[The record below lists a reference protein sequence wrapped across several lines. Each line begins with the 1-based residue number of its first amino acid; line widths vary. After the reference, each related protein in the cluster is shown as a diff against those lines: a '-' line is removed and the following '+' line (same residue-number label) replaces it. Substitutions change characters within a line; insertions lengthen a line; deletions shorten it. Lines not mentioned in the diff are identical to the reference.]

1 MIPPLSADVKR
12 YITKFDVAAVVRYSG
27 GGLGASRDPQG
38 AEIAYWIEA
47 AQAGAVL
54 KRARNNGG
62 NIPAAA
68 KALGVHLTDHPVLI
82 QRVNVAIERLGRR
95 LDQAQASGSMAFF
108 NSEFKRRRLTT
119 AGAGD
124 GFMSYKVAKQRLERM
139 LVEKAAAP
147 GEGDPAAL
155 IKRVFDDRLPEP
167 Q

>member
-27 GGLGASRDPQG
+27 GGLGTSRDPQG

-68 KALGVHLTDHPVLI
+68 KALGVHLTDHPALC
-82 QRVNVAIERLGRR
+82 QRVNMAIERLGRR
-95 LDQAQASGSMAFF
+95 LDQAQASGSMRVF
-108 NSEFKRRRLTT
+108 NNEYKRRRLAA
-119 AGAGD
+119 AGLGQ
-124 GFMSYKVAKQRLERM
+124 GFMGYKVAKQRLERAM
-139 LVEKAAAP
+139 IEHASAP
-147 GEGDPAAL
+147 GEADPAAL
-155 IKRVFDDRLPEP
+155 IRRVFG
-167 Q
+167 